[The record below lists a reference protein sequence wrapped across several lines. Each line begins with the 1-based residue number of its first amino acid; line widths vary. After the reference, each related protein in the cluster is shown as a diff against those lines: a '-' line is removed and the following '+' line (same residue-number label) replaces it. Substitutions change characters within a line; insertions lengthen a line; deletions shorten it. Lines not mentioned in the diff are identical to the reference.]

1 MERFEFKPTPNFRV
15 TDIEAEI
22 ERHLVFDVDV
32 IWEVDNWSFLE
43 NGNIEVFIRIW
54 QVINLYLNI
63 VLEKQDGTLD
73 YNEFDNLQEA
83 KAFYFN
89 HRYEV
94 FEIRTNCNNGYYD
107 LVDEKIFYKKN

>member
-32 IWEVDNWSFLE
+32 ILEVDNWSFLE

-54 QVINLYLNI
+54 
-63 VLEKQDGTLD
+63 
-73 YNEFDNLQEA
+73 
-83 KAFYFN
+83 
-89 HRYEV
+89 
-94 FEIRTNCNNGYYD
+94 
-107 LVDEKIFYKKN
+107 